1 VAEHHVS
8 ASQNGAR
15 VTIRVGDRIALRL
28 PENATTGYRW
38 AIASLDKA
46 RFDIEDSGFRP
57 QGDAVGSG
65 GEAFWNLGA
74 RSAGKSRVELVLW
87 RQWEGEKS
95 IIERFAFDVDVSES

>member
-1 VAEHHVS
+1 MAEHHVS

-38 AIASLDKA
+38 TIASLDKA
-46 RFDIEDSGFRP
+46 RFEVEDSGYQP

-65 GEAFWNLGA
+65 GQAFWNLRA
-74 RSAGKSRVELVLW
+74 RAAGKSRVELVLS

-95 IIERFAFDVDVSES
+95 IIERFAFDAVVS